1 MKKLLSILMAI
12 AVLMFVTL
20 TQSPMS
26 ASADE
31 LIKNGGF
38 EQGTPTN
45 VSCDDSQD
53 KINDW
58 EQTENS
64 NYKPNRQIMRYG
76 SNYSAATNTGDFLL
90 SFNSCGTSK
99 GGILEQS
106 FNTVPGS
113 EYTLTFYARE
123 HGSVN
128 QEIGIVQVIATGKTK
143 VLDETA
149 QPVGSSWKKYTYTF
163 VANSI
168 TTRLQFIDKSSGDI
182 GSADLVLD
190 DVSVTGPVNS
200 PPIVTTPT
208 FTTCCNMNSPFS
220 YSIPNSTFSDTDGD
234 SLTLSAT
241 LANGEPLPNW
251 FSFDPDTN
259 TFSGT
264 PPTSEAGKVLEIQ
277 VTADDGKG
285 GTASSQLYIYVFGV
299 S

>member
-12 AVLMFVTL
+12 AVMFVTL
-20 TQSPMS
+20 IQSPMS

-38 EQGTPTN
+38 EQGTPTKVN
-45 VSCDDSQD
+45 GDNSPD

-58 EQTENS
+58 QQIENATIS
-64 NYKPNRQIMRYG
+64 ERNIQIRRYD
-76 SNYSAATNTGDFLL
+76 SKYSAPKTGDFLV
-90 SFNSCGTSK
+90 SFNSGVTSK

-106 FNTVPGS
+106 FNTVPDS

-123 HGSVN
+123 HGMVN
-128 QEIGIVQVIATGKTK
+128 QEIGIIQVIATGKTK
-143 VLDETA
+143 LLDKTYR
-149 QPVGSSWKKYTYTF
+149 PVGSTWRKYTETF
-163 VANSI
+163 VADSI
-168 TTRLQFIDKSSGDI
+168 TTRLQFIDQSSGNI

-200 PPIVTTPT
+200 PPIVTTPKL
-208 FTTCCNMNSPFS
+208 TTCCNMDSPYR
-220 YSIPNSTFSDTDGD
+220 YSIPNSTFSDPDGD

-241 LANGEPLPNW
+241 LANGEPLPSW

-277 VTADDGKG
+277 VTANDDKG

>member
-1 MKKLLSILMAI
+1 MKKLLSILTVI

-45 VSCDDSQD
+45 VSCDGIQD
-53 KINDW
+53 QINDW

-64 NYKPNRQIMRYG
+64 DYRRYRQITRYNYSGYG
-76 SNYSAATNTGDFLL
+76 SAHKGNFLL
-90 SFNSCGTSK
+90 SFNSCVTSK

-106 FNTVPGS
+106 FNTVPDS

-123 HGSVN
+123 HGMVD
-128 QEIGIVQVIATGKTK
+128 QEIGIVQVIVTGKTK
-143 VLDETA
+143 LLDETA

-163 VANSI
+163 VVNSI
-168 TTRLQFIDKSSGDI
+168 TTRLQFLDQSSGDI

-200 PPIVTTPT
+200 PPIVTTPKL
-208 FTTCCNMNSPFS
+208 TTCCNMDSPYS
-220 YSIPNSTFSDTDGD
+220 YSIPNSTFSDPDGD

-251 FSFDPDTN
+251 FSFDSDTN

-264 PPTSEAGKVLEIQ
+264 PPTSEAGKILEIQ
-277 VTADDGKG
+277 VTANDGKG